1 MAEVRDPASEME
13 AAELAAGAGD
23 FTSAEQHLNRAVE
36 LEEASFGPMH
46 AELASILNNLGVV
59 YERLDRPD
67 KAEACYRRAYG
78 VAKASLPPGDP
89 GIELSA
95 ANLREF
101 CAARGIPFE
110 PSAFAPGATADK
122 PPSAQGASASAPA
135 GATAD
140 KTADKARREGCAD
153 IATELLADGRE
164 ARRGRSQEGSG
175 RTGAPPCLRA
185 GRGVRDLCSADGAA
199 YAGDRVARGRR
210 RDCRGD
216 LRRDSLLVADQPA

>member
-23 FTSAEQHLNRAVE
+23 FTSAEQHLSRAVE
-36 LEEASFGPMH
+36 LEEVSFGPMH

-67 KAEACYRRAYG
+67 KAEACYRRAYAI
-78 VAKASLPPGDP
+78 AKASLPPGDP

-110 PSAFAPGATADK
+110 PSA
-122 PPSAQGASASAPA
+122 SAHSASASAPA
-135 GATAD
+135 GATAGQD
-140 KTADKARREGCAD
+140 GGQARREGCAGT
-153 IATELLADGRE
+153 ATELFADGRE
-164 ARRGRSQEGSG
+164 ARRGRSQEGSS
-175 RTGAPPCLRA
+175 RTGALP
-185 GRGVRDLCSADGAA
+185 
-199 YAGDRVARGRR
+199 
-210 RDCRGD
+210 
-216 LRRDSLLVADQPA
+216 